1 MMLRA
6 DLHTHTI
13 ASGHAYSTVGEMA
26 RSAAAKGL
34 DLIAITDHAPSMPQ
48 TCGWMHF
55 ANLHTLPR
63 EVCGVTVLRGVELN
77 VRNMEG
83 ETDLPERVLKRLD
96 WIIASLHE
104 HVLPSGQETDYTPV
118 YLALAEDPFVDM
130 MGHPESPE
138 YAFDMDRVLPL
149 WAERGKVVEFNEAH
163 IFTGSQKNRQNA
175 LRLAEACARWGVT
188 VAVDSDAHSEW
199 DVGCTSRAAEM
210 LAEMGFPEELVL
222 NLTAERVLDFLQ
234 RRARRAVCDPS

>member
-1 MMLRA
+1 M
-6 DLHTHTI
+6 
-13 ASGHAYSTVGEMA
+13 SST
-26 RSAAAKGL
+26 
-34 DLIAITDHAPSMPQ
+34 
-48 TCGWMHF
+48 W
-55 ANLHTLPR
+55 
-63 EVCGVTVLRGVELN
+63 RGVELN

-83 ETDLPERVLKRLD
+83 ETDLPERVLRRLD

-163 IFTGSQKNRQNA
+163 IFTGSQKNRRNA

-199 DVGCTSRAAEM
+199 DVGCTSKAAEM
-210 LAEMGFPEELVL
+210 LTEMGFPEELVL
-222 NLTAERVLDFLQ
+222 NLSAERVLDFLQ
-234 RRARRAVCDPS
+234 NRTRRL